1 MVRRTEVSQTTKGG
15 WVGVGAGM
23 LTGSRLEPPAGCCCL
38 PACLPAGGCWGQ
50 LRAASTQLCTVD
62 AQTTVTTGSRG
73 YNIFPNFGGGVDI
86 RRVRRWVAAEMFEL
100 LVSTGC
106 ARLCFTAKHAQTSDY
121 FVLEALLMD
130 VVISFTQSW
139 KGRGEV
145 LAGSA
150 KLLSH

>member
-1 MVRRTEVSQTTKGG
+1 M
-15 WVGVGAGM
+15 
-23 LTGSRLEPPAGCCCL
+23 
-38 PACLPAGGCWGQ
+38 
-50 LRAASTQLCTVD
+50 D
-62 AQTTVTTGSRG
+62 AQTRVTTGSSG
-73 YNIFPNFGGGVDI
+73 YNIFPNFCGGVDI

-106 ARLCFTAKHAQTSDY
+106 AQLCFTAKHAQMTEY

-130 VVISFTQSW
+130 VVVSFTQLW

-150 KLLSH
+150 KLLSR